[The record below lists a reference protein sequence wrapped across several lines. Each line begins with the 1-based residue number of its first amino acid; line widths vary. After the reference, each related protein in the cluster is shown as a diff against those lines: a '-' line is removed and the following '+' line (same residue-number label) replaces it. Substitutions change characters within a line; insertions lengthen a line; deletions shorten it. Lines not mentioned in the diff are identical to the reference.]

1 MHQHLLI
8 EKDISTDS
16 FQCCYATYMLQ
27 KKKLELGMRLGSI
40 SPLKKQNPDFACST
54 ICTVK

>member
-8 EKDISTDS
+8 EKD
-16 FQCCYATYMLQ
+16 MLQ